1 MATDSGIL
9 ACKNP
14 MERGAWQAMVC
25 GITELDITE
34 RLDITHTRKNTYMYI
49 QNNSFSRS
57 KDYYWIFLSTVEAIF
72 QQPDI
77 LKFFEIISTLM
88 DATIKI

>member
-1 MATDSGIL
+1 MATDSSIL

-34 RLDITHTRKNTYMYI
+34 RLDITHTYTQEHIYVHTK
-49 QNNSFSRS
+49 
-57 KDYYWIFLSTVEAIF
+57 
-72 QQPDI
+72 QQ
-77 LKFFEIISTLM
+77 FF
-88 DATIKI
+88 

>member
-1 MATDSGIL
+1 MATDSNTL

-34 RLDITHTRKNTYMYI
+34 RVDMHTHIRARTHICTYKTTVFLGAKIIIGFSYLLLK
-49 QNNSFSRS
+49 QYFNNQ
-57 KDYYWIFLSTVEAIF
+57 IF
-72 QQPDI
+72 
-77 LKFFEIISTLM
+77 
-88 DATIKI
+88 